1 MPPTAAKP
9 PDRERD
15 GGPRTLPPGVYDEG
29 YFLSEAVEGFEG
41 YRRGELSALRRKHL
55 AMIAPAPGMDL
66 LEIGFA
72 RGELLRAC
80 AAAGA
85 RVTGLDYSPAACAIA
100 RADGAARVVR
110 GDCQSLP
117 FADASFD
124 RVFAGD
130 VIEHQSQEGGVRLL
144 AEMRRVL
151 RPGGV
156 LLVHTTPNR
165 WFRRWMW
172 PWLRHV
178 AARMDAGA
186 VAGMEAQFAVMDR
199 VHLYEYSPA
208 ALNAAARQAGFPR
221 TTRRVWV
228 DPDLLR
234 GGEHRL
240 TRGLAQRWP
249 VRMAGA
255 IGGRPPLAWLLGNDL
270 YLWCKR

>member
-1 MPPTAAKP
+1 MPPAAKP
-9 PDRERD
+9 PDRERN
-15 GGPRTLPPGVYDEG
+15 GGPRTLPSAVYDED

-55 AMIAPAPGMDL
+55 AMISPAPGMHL

-85 RVTGLDYSPAACAIA
+85 RVTGLDYSSAACAIA
-100 RADGAARVVR
+100 RTGGAARIVC

-117 FADASFD
+117 FANAVFD
-124 RVFAGD
+124 CVFAGD

-151 RPGGV
+151 RPGGI

-165 WFRRWMW
+165 WFRRMIW

-178 AARMDAGA
+178 AARMDPAA
-186 VAGMEAQFAVMDR
+186 VAGMDAQFAVMDR

-208 ALNAAARQAGFPR
+208 ALNTAARQAGFAR
-221 TTRRVWV
+221 AMRRVWV
-228 DPDLLR
+228 DADLLR
-234 GGEHRL
+234 GGGHRL
-240 TRGLAQRWP
+240 TRELARRAP
-249 VRMAGA
+249 VRLAG
-255 IGGRPPLAWLLGNDL
+255 IVGGHPPLAWLLGNDL
-270 YLWCKR
+270 YLRCKR

>member
-1 MPPTAAKP
+1 MPAAAPKP

-15 GGPRTLPPGVYDEG
+15 GGPRTLPPEVYDDG
-29 YFLSEAVEGFEG
+29 YFLSEAVEGYEG

-85 RVTGLDYSPAACAIA
+85 RVTGLDYSPAAIA
-100 RADGAARVVR
+100 CADGAARIVR
-110 GDCQSLP
+110 GDCQALP
-117 FADASFD
+117 FADAAFD

-130 VIEHQSQEGGVRLL
+130 VIEHQSQEGGLRLL

-156 LLVHTTPNR
+156 LLIHTTPNR

-178 AARMDAGA
+178 AARMNADAA
-186 VAGMEAQFAVMDR
+186 TGMDAQFAVMDR
-199 VHLYEYSPA
+199 VHLHEYSPA
-208 ALNAAARQAGFPR
+208 ALNAAARQAGFAR
-221 TTRRVWV
+221 AARRVWV
-228 DPDLLR
+228 DADLLR

-240 TRGLAQRWP
+240 TRELAQRWP
-249 VRMAGA
+249 VRLANA

-270 YLWCKR
+270 YLRCRR